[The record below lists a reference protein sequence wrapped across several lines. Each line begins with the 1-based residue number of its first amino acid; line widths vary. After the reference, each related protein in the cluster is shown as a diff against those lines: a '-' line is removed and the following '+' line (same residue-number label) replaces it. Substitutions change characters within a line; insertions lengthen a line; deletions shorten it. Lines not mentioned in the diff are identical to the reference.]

1 MMTILEW
8 MKASTRY
15 GIEDITF
22 KKIAFDRE
30 ITDADLDDA
39 STLTVQQKEL
49 LQADIIFTAILLS
62 PSNTS
67 SISASH
73 NGYQKTVG
81 AEYDTYRN
89 EKLAFAMYIYKKYN
103 DPKYDLINTAGQ
115 KIKLIP
121 IEDVI

>member
-49 LQADIIFTAILLS
+49 LQADIIFTAVLLS

-67 SISASH
+67 SMSASH
-73 NGYQKTVG
+73 NGYQKTIG
-81 AEYDTYRN
+81 AEYDTYRKD
-89 EKLAFAMYIYKKYN
+89 KLAFATYIYKKYA
-103 DPKYDLINTAGQ
+103 DPKYDLINASSQ